1 MPLFY
6 LQEGGAMR
14 RHVRGFRSLP
24 VIVGVAV
31 WLLSGQAPAQAADSI
46 IGTWT
51 LNVAKSTYSPGPPPK
66 SLTVKFEVAGD
77 GIKSTAD
84 TVAADGS
91 GSHTEYTANYDGKDY
106 PLKGMKDADTVSLRQ
121 VDANST
127 VRADK
132 KAGKVVRTYT
142 RKLSADGKTMT
153 VTITGSDEQGRTINN
168 AVVLERQ

>member
-1 MPLFY
+1 
-6 LQEGGAMR
+6 MR

-31 WLLSGQAPAQAADSI
+31 WVLSGQAPAQAADSI

-51 LNVAKSTYSPGPPPK
+51 LNAAKSTYSPGPPPK
-66 SLTVKFEVAGD
+66 SLTVKFEAAGD

-142 RKLSADGKTMT
+142 RKLSADGKIMT

>member
-1 MPLFY
+1 
-6 LQEGGAMR
+6 MR
-14 RHVRGFRSLP
+14 RHVLGLRSLP

-31 WLLSGQAPAQAADSI
+31 WISSGQAQAEDSI
-46 IGTWT
+46 VGTWT

-66 SLTVKFEVAGD
+66 SLTVKFEAAGD

-84 TVAADGS
+84 TVAADGTTT
-91 GSHTEYTANYDGKDY
+91 HTEYTANYDGKDY
-106 PLKGMKDADTVSLRQ
+106 PLKGTKDADTVSLKR

-127 VRADK
+127 VRTDK

-153 VTITGSDEQGRTINN
+153 TTITGTNEQGQTINN
-168 AVVLERQ
+168 TVLLERQ

>member
-1 MPLFY
+1 
-6 LQEGGAMR
+6 MR
-14 RHVRGFRSLP
+14 RHVLGLRSLP

-31 WLLSGQAPAQAADSI
+31 WISSGQAQAEDSI
-46 IGTWT
+46 VGTWT

-66 SLTVKFEVAGD
+66 SLTVKFEAAGD

-84 TVAADGS
+84 TVAADGTTT
-91 GSHTEYTANYDGKDY
+91 HTEYTADYDGKDY
-106 PLKGMKDADTVSLRQ
+106 PLKGTKDADTVSLKR

-127 VRADK
+127 VRTDK

-153 VTITGSDEQGRTINN
+153 TTITGTNEQGQTINN
-168 AVVLERQ
+168 TVLLERQ